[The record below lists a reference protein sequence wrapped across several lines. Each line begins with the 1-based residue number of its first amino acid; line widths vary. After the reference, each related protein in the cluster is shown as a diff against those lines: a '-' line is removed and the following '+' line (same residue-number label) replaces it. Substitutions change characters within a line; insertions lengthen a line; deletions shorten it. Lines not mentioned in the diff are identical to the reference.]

1 VNRWSRASRSVV
13 LLGSSDAAGLES
25 RTLLYYSR
33 KSPFDEAD
41 YLARGLARWEV
52 EAILDHFPPAGRI
65 LVAAAGGGRETLAL
79 AAMGYQPT
87 AFDPSD
93 HLLHKFR
100 SLAAGEGRIV
110 KAAPSEVPLFG
121 ERFDGVVVGWGGY
134 THVPESARRAAF
146 LRALARQMKPGAP
159 LLLSF
164 YLRRAD
170 DWRSRV
176 ATLASNAMRRSLGL
190 PATVE
195 IGDSMTDKFE
205 HRFTEREVAEE
216 LTAAG
221 LCPLTFKPQ
230 PFPHAVARLD
240 VPQASLARPGARH
253 RSGEEP
259 LIKLAGLPNSPQ
271 SGH

>member
-1 VNRWSRASRSVV
+1 V
-13 LLGSSDAAGLES
+13 LLGRLDAAGLER

-33 KSPFDEAD
+33 ESPFDEAA
-41 YLARGLARWEV
+41 YLARGLQQWEI
-52 EAILDHFPPAGRI
+52 EAILNHFPPAGRI

-79 AAMGYQPT
+79 AAMGYEAT

-93 HLLHKFR
+93 HLLDKFR
-100 SLAAGEGRIV
+100 ALAAEDGRIV
-110 KAAPSEVPLFG
+110 KAAPSEVPAFG
-121 ERFDGVVVGWGGY
+121 ERFDGVVIGWGGY

-170 DWRSRV
+170 GWRSRT
-176 ATLASNAMRRSLGL
+176 ATLAANAMRRALRLTS
-190 PATVE
+190 TVE
-195 IGDSMTDKFE
+195 TGDSMTDKFE
-205 HRFTEREVAEE
+205 HRFTEQEVARE

-221 LCPLTFKPQ
+221 LRLLAFNPR

-240 VPQASLARPGARH
+240 APRPH
-253 RSGEEP
+253 
-259 LIKLAGLPNSPQ
+259 LPCCN
-271 SGH
+271 H